1 MYSLYLVSKW
11 PKGEINETKLDK
23 TISINEIKET
33 IGNLKLGK
41 SHDKDRILNEYFIEF
56 KDYILPISHNFFNC
70 ILNTGNFPNTLSS
83 SNIVPC
89 SV

>member
-1 MYSLYLVSKW
+1 MYSLYLVSQW
-11 PKGEINETKLDK
+11 LKGEINETKLDK

-41 SHDKDRILNEYFIEF
+41 SHDKDRIFNEYFIEF
-56 KDYILPISHNFFNC
+56 EDYILQILHNFLNC